1 MVKIVLLIV
10 AIVLLMSSTFSFHIM
25 KEEYFGWTCENMSN
39 RICFFLWTLLGTITN
54 ALSAWYIIHFFLN
67 DFGY

>member
-10 AIVLLMSSTFSFHIM
+10 AIVLLMSSTFSFNKM
-25 KEEYFGWTCENMSN
+25 KEEYLGWNHKDILN
-39 RICFFLWTLLGTITN
+39 RICFFLGTLLGTITN
-54 ALSAWYIIHFFLN
+54 GLSSWYIIHFFLN